1 LTQSSDAAHY
11 RRYLPSLQLNTAD
24 DAIVR
29 LGEDVRDFQYPAT
42 TNAHAAKSKT
52 YFSAFDTIFDGAA
65 PEIAEDSV
73 AASCSETD
81 LATK

>member
-1 LTQSSDAAHY
+1 M
-11 RRYLPSLQLNTAD
+11 QLNTAD

-29 LGEDVRDFQYPAT
+29 LEEDGRDFQNPAT
-42 TNAHAAKSKT
+42 TNAHMPLIQKIASLLAHAS
-52 YFSAFDTIFDGAA
+52 YFSALDTIFDGAA

-73 AASCSETD
+73 AASCNDID

>member
-1 LTQSSDAAHY
+1 M
-11 RRYLPSLQLNTAD
+11 QLNTAD

-29 LGEDVRDFQYPAT
+29 LGEDVRDFQNPAT
-42 TNAHAAKSKT
+42 TNARTPQNQKMAYAS

-73 AASCSETD
+73 AASCNDTD